1 MALSSQQIIDVGKIG
16 QGVNCCRYLICGV
29 NGFEC
34 AKATSLKDAI
44 DVRVNQMNA
53 KSDNCG
59 GVKNE

>member
-1 MALSSQQIIDVGKIG
+1 MALSPQQIIDVCKMG
-16 QGVNCCRYLICGV
+16 QGADCCRYLICSG

-34 AKATSLKDAI
+34 AKTTSLKDII
-44 DVRVNQMNA
+44 DTRVNQMNA

>member
-1 MALSSQQIIDVGKIG
+1 MTLLPQQIIDVCKMG
-16 QGVNCCRYLICGV
+16 QGVDCCRYLICGG

-34 AKATSLKDAI
+34 TKTTSLKDII
-44 DVRVNQMNA
+44 DTRVNQMNA

>member
-1 MALSSQQIIDVGKIG
+1 MALSPQQIIDVSKMS
-16 QGVNCCRYLICGV
+16 QGVDCCRYLIKSG

-34 AKATSLKDAI
+34 AKTTSLKDII
-44 DVRVNQMNA
+44 DTRVNQMNA

>member
-1 MALSSQQIIDVGKIG
+1 MSLSPQQIIDVCKMDKGTD
-16 QGVNCCRYLICGV
+16 CCRYLICGG

-34 AKATSLKDAI
+34 AKMTSLKDAI
-44 DVRVNQMNA
+44 DARINQMNA

>member
-1 MALSSQQIIDVGKIG
+1 MSLSPQQIIDVCKMG
-16 QGVNCCRYLICGV
+16 QGVDCCRYLICGG

-34 AKATSLKDAI
+34 AKTTSLKDII
-44 DVRVNQMNA
+44 DTRVNQMNA

>member
-1 MALSSQQIIDVGKIG
+1 MALSSQQIIDVCKIG
-16 QGVNCCRYLICGV
+16 QGADCCRYLICDD

-34 AKATSLKDAI
+34 AKTTSLKNAI
-44 DVRVNQMNA
+44 DTRMNQMNA

>member
-1 MALSSQQIIDVGKIG
+1 MCVKWVKVQIVA
-16 QGVNCCRYLICGV
+16 VCGS

-34 AKATSLKDAI
+34 AKTTSLKDAI
-44 DVRVNQMNA
+44 DARVNQMNA